1 MMRHLLE
8 GHTGVSPMGLGMWVN
23 VASLLCLPL
32 YLRAALLFPTE
43 HSGSILLPQVVMV
56 ALPTSLYWRVRRPYP
71 SFARGLRY
79 GAIGLTV
86 LALLLFVLSG
96 ILNSI

>member
-32 YLRAALLFPTE
+32 YLRAGLLLPADRN
-43 HSGSILLPQVVMV
+43 GSILLPLVLMV
-56 ALPTSLYWRVRRPYP
+56 ALPTSLYWRVRRQYP

-86 LALLLFVLSG
+86 LALLLFAMGG